1 MITDYN
7 KKQKGG
13 LSRPWRGS
21 LSAAR
26 RNFYFIAGGIIF
38 MAASGFLILADF
50 NVYRDRQTLNSQLN
64 DYKNQVQ
71 EIQNRNE
78 DFKKRIA
85 QENNND
91 YVERVAREELDLQ
104 KSGEK
109 VVAFIMPPQPKT
121 EAPKQK
127 NLWDGLTAWISG
139 IFKK

>member
-1 MITDYN
+1 
-7 KKQKGG
+7 
-13 LSRPWRGS
+13 
-21 LSAAR
+21 
-26 RNFYFIAGGIIF
+26 

>member
-13 LSRPWRGS
+13 FSK
-21 LSAAR
+21 
-26 RNFYFIAGGIIF
+26 RNFYFMAGGIIF
-38 MAASGFLILADF
+38 VAASGFLILADF

-121 EAPKQK
+121 EVPKQK